1 MAQTQ
6 LSKIVEPVRHLLE
19 AYADTDVIQRAYFE
33 ARGEMPNAERV
44 RYWRRKLGLSRPK
57 WDQVRAAHVPD
68 PDEIE
73 ALKIQ
78 ALVKKYWIPRGG
90 NPTPCTL

>member
-33 ARGEMPNAERV
+33 ARGEIPNNEKV
-44 RYWRRKLGLSRPK
+44 RYWRRKLGLARK
-57 WDQVRAAHVPD
+57 NWDQVKAAQVPD
-68 PDEIE
+68 ADELE
-73 ALKIQ
+73 ALRVQ
-78 ALVKKYWIPRGG
+78 ALVKKYWIPTDG
-90 NPTPCTL
+90 NPLLC

>member
-33 ARGEMPNAERV
+33 ARGEIPNTEKV
-44 RYWRRKLGLSRPK
+44 RYWRRKLGLARK
-57 WDQVRAAHVPD
+57 NWAEVKAAQVPD
-68 PDEIE
+68 ADELE
-73 ALKIQ
+73 ALRVQ
-78 ALVKKYWIPRGG
+78 ALVKKYWIPTNG
-90 NPTPCTL
+90 NPLLC